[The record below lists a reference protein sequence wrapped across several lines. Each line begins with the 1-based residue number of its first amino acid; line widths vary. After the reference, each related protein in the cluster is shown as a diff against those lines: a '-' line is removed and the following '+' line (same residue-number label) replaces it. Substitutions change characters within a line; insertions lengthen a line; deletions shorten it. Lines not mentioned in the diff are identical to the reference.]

1 MRATCHVVVEILYK
15 PSKVPGCGLS
25 QLLPVD
31 INEQTDKS
39 MCVGGEHYSE
49 NGVEMGGWCVM
60 STCTLTLNPV
70 FLIRMQGE
78 LKGCF
83 CIS

>member
-1 MRATCHVVVEILYK
+1 MVVEILYK

-39 MCVGGEHYSE
+39 MCVGG
-49 NGVEMGGWCVM
+49 
-60 STCTLTLNPV
+60 STTLK
-70 FLIRMQGE
+70 ME
-78 LKGCF
+78 LKWEDGV
-83 CIS
+83 